1 MRRITAHIPNFITCL
16 NLLCGTVAVVLVF
29 RGQMTQ
35 GFWLMV
41 AAAVFDFLD
50 GTAARLLGAYS
61 AIGKEL
67 DSLADSI
74 SFGLV
79 PATMLHTV
87 YLPAAPYRW
96 MAFIPFIVVIF
107 SALRLAKF
115 NVDTRQTES
124 FLGLPTP
131 ANALLTGSM
140 VLYSEN
146 SEAWGAMMHSSW
158 LIPSLSVVLSVL
170 LVSELPMF
178 SLKIKHLSFRGENA
192 VRFLFLG
199 LSLVIA
205 AAVLITGLHWS
216 LSVLSVMCLYLIM
229 SGIYSI
235 ARRPTTS

>member
-1 MRRITAHIPNFITCL
+1 
-16 NLLCGTVAVVLVF
+16 
-29 RGQMTQ
+29 MTQ

-131 ANALLTGSM
+131 ANALLTGPWCFTLKT
-140 VLYSEN
+140 VKP
-146 SEAWGAMMHSSW
+146 GA
-158 LIPSLSVVLSVL
+158 P
-170 LVSELPMF
+170 
-178 SLKIKHLSFRGENA
+178 
-192 VRFLFLG
+192 
-199 LSLVIA
+199 
-205 AAVLITGLHWS
+205 
-216 LSVLSVMCLYLIM
+216 
-229 SGIYSI
+229 
-235 ARRPTTS
+235 

>member
-1 MRRITAHIPNFITCL
+1 
-16 NLLCGTVAVVLVF
+16 
-29 RGQMTQ
+29 
-35 GFWLMV
+35 
-41 AAAVFDFLD
+41 
-50 GTAARLLGAYS
+50 
-61 AIGKEL
+61 
-67 DSLADSI
+67 
-74 SFGLV
+74 
-79 PATMLHTV
+79 
-87 YLPAAPYRW
+87 
-96 MAFIPFIVVIF
+96 
-107 SALRLAKF
+107 
-115 NVDTRQTES
+115 
-124 FLGLPTP
+124 
-131 ANALLTGSM
+131 M

-205 AAVLITGLHWS
+205 AAVLIAGFHWS